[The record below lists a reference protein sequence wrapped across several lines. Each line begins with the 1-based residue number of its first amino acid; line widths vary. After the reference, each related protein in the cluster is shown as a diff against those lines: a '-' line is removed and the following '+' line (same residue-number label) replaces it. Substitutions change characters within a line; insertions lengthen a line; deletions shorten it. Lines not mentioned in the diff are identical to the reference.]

1 MPHPL
6 VDYLEGTP
14 PGDKAKAPLGR
25 LATGET
31 AWGHSRRLARAS
43 TLALLNDLPAAYP
56 PADEKKQREEANGRV
71 NSHSP
76 AEQRKDYQA
85 NEQQGTQP

>member
-14 PGDKAKAPLGR
+14 RGDMAKAPLGR

-31 AWGHSRRLARAS
+31 AWGYSRRLARAS